1 MQPPI
6 GSPAD
11 TEGLVW
17 SRVDMTWLT
26 PEEMARRTAERE
38 HRHRRRVNSNHFP
51 CPQRHIR
58 DVEPFQYGLGDDRVT
73 VRNSHELRDLLA
85 ERDWIVGE
93 PDDRRLDNWRAEVE
107 HEEAVAREIKAAMQ
121 YDEAEVAPPE
131 KEDGSLV
138 DTTLAEIVS

>member
-1 MQPPI
+1 MNPPL

-11 TEGLVW
+11 REGLVY

-26 PEEMARRTAERE
+26 PEELARRTVERE
-38 HRHRRRVNSNHFP
+38 RRHLRRVNSNGFP

-73 VRNSHELRDLLA
+73 VTNSHQLRDLLA
-85 ERDWIVGE
+85 KRDWIVQE
-93 PDDRRLDNWRAEVE
+93 PDDRRLDNWRAEVA

-121 YDEAEVAPPE
+121 TDELEVQPPE
-131 KEDGSLV
+131 KEDGSLIDLSLV
-138 DTTLAEIVS
+138 ETVA